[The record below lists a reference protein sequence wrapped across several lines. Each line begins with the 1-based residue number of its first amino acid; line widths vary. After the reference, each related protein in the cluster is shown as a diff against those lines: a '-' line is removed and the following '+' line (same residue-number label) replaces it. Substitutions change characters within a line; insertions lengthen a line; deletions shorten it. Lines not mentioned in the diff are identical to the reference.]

1 MIWLKSLEKNK
12 FYNGGEAYD
21 ITPPKLKESNENHPK
36 NDTKY
41 SHLDDSIIPSAES
54 LKDVVKRLLPLWNKI
69 ILNELKARQKSANSC
84 SWQFIKSNL

>member
-1 MIWLKSLEKNK
+1 MESQFLVTFCKICSKTLTFLPKTVFLARKKQVLQWRRS
-12 FYNGGEAYD
+12 YD

-54 LKDVVKRLLPLWNKI
+54 LKDVVK
-69 ILNELKARQKSANSC
+69 
-84 SWQFIKSNL
+84 QFF